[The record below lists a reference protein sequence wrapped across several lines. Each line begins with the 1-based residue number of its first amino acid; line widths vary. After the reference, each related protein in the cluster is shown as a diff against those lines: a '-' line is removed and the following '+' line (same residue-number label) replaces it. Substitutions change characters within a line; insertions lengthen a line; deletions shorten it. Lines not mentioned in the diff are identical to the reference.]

1 MVVTGSSVI
10 PWSFWLQA
18 PLDTTLVNFLW
29 CSMRNRAL
37 SRGQFAVHCPI
48 VLHPAPPKGFSTLHL
63 IIAFFF
69 GILATVLLVIVYILL
84 Q

>member
-1 MVVTGSSVI
+1 MDVTGSSVI

-18 PLDTTLVNFLW
+18 PLDTTLVNFL
-29 CSMRNRAL
+29 CSMRSRAL

-48 VLHPAPPKGFSTLHL
+48 VLQPAPPKGFSTLHL
-63 IIAFFF
+63 LFAFFL
-69 GILATVLLVIVYILL
+69 GILATVLFVIVYILL